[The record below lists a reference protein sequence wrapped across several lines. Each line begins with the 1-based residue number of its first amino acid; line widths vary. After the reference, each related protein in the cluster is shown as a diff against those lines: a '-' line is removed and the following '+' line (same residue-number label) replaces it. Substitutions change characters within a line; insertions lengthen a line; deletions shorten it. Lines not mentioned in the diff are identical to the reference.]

1 MIKENTNHLRLNLTT
16 THSRTDI
23 NVLSGYVTGKR
34 AKAQAAEA
42 KNGGPMA
49 RLSMVQSGPI
59 QQQKH

>member
-1 MIKENTNHLRLNLTT
+1 MFPR
-16 THSRTDI
+16 
-23 NVLSGYVTGKR
+23 YVTGKR

-42 KNGGPMA
+42 KKGGPMA